1 MAGPYRALSPGP
13 GPARPAALRGLSS
26 GPPSV
31 RRMNTTPSKP
41 TSPTT
46 TTPPAGT
53 TDPAAG
59 TADAVTEEA
68 TAKDSLVKDPA
79 KDPAA
84 RDTTGTSS
92 HAADSGTAP
101 GDLAGQAEDDDD
113 VLEPDPFEEARHG
126 VGAGA
131 AAVVSAAL
139 GIVALT
145 GAWTGRVAAE
155 RETLIGQIQT
165 SGGGSPAQQIS
176 EIYGDAWHTTALV
189 NGVFAVLALLVGV
202 FVLVRPAFGTPS
214 ERPRPTWVRAVALAG
229 VALGAIGV
237 LISAGMYFDLFMALP
252 TAGAPAGG

>member
-1 MAGPYRALSPGP
+1 
-13 GPARPAALRGLSS
+13 
-26 GPPSV
+26 
-31 RRMNTTPSKP
+31 MNTTPSRTTTP
-41 TSPTT
+41 ST

-53 TDPAAG
+53 TDPAEG
-59 TADAVTEEA
+59 SADAVTEEA

-79 KDPAA
+79 KDSGKDTPVKEPATK
-84 RDTTGTSS
+84 DITGTPSDS
-92 HAADSGTAP
+92 ADSGTAP
-101 GDLAGQAEDDDD
+101 DDLAGRADDEDDDD
-113 VLEPDPFEEARHG
+113 ALEPDPFDEARHG

-139 GIVALT
+139 GVVALT

-165 SGGGSPAQQIS
+165 SGGGSAAQQIS

-202 FVLVRPAFGTPS
+202 FVLVRPAFGVPS
-214 ERPRPTWVRAVALAG
+214 GRPQPTWVRAVALAG
-229 VALGAIGV
+229 VALGVLGM
-237 LISAGMYFDLFMALP
+237 LISAGMYFDLFVSLP

>member
-1 MAGPYRALSPGP
+1 
-13 GPARPAALRGLSS
+13 
-26 GPPSV
+26 
-31 RRMNTTPSKP
+31 MNTTPSRTTTP
-41 TSPTT
+41 ST

-53 TDPAAG
+53 TDPAEG
-59 TADAVTEEA
+59 SADAVTEEA

-79 KDPAA
+79 PKDA
-84 RDTTGTSS
+84 TGTPSD
-92 HAADSGTAP
+92 AADSGTAP
-101 GDLAGQAEDDDD
+101 DDLAGQSADEDDDD
-113 VLEPDPFEEARHG
+113 DDDALEPDPFDEARHG

-139 GIVALT
+139 GVVALT

-165 SGGGSPAQQIS
+165 SGGGSAAQQIS

-202 FVLVRPAFGTPS
+202 FVLVRPAFGVPS
-214 ERPRPTWVRAVALAG
+214 ERPQPTWVRAVALAG
-229 VALGAIGV
+229 VALGVLGV
-237 LISAGMYFDLFMALP
+237 LISAGMYFDLFVSLP